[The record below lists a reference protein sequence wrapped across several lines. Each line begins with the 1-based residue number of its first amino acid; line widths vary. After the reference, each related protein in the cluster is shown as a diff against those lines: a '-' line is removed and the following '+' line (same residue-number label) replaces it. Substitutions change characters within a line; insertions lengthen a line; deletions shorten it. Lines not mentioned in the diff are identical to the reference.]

1 MRRPSAS
8 QTKTESPVPVRW
20 MARTQSA
27 SDVPGR
33 DGHGLAATE
42 GPQSLFGD
50 GRDAPRD
57 GGFGEIGHV
66 LKCSA
71 SPG

>member
-1 MRRPSAS
+1 MRRPLAVADEDRIAGPAS
-8 QTKTESPVPVRW
+8 LDGSDAVRE
-20 MARTQSA
+20 RRPRP
-27 SDVPGR
+27 DR
-33 DGHGLAATE
+33 HGLAATE

-50 GRDAPRD
+50 GWDAPRD
-57 GGFGEIGHV
+57 GGFGEVSHV